1 METQLLVYYPDESSC
16 DIKLSLTE
24 EDIEQL
30 REIAGTLTV
39 DCLYKGKITTP
50 KGLLNF
56 LGAIIIEVERGKDNA

>member
-1 METQLLVYYPDESSC
+1 MRMKTVRPAACHQ
-16 DIKLSLTE
+16 
-24 EDIEQL
+24 DIEQL